1 MTRKSNTSFTSNMKK
16 IFRLEECEPKK
27 LIKELKEETI
37 KALTFAREKY
47 FEQDHSIICR
57 EYMEDGDEEFSG
69 LTRDYFKEM
78 SENMPRHFEEIQRSS
93 EALWSKYTYIQEA
106 YTYLRRVAPSLLIR
120 SNKDLLEILDGMLIL
135 VDYHNKIQSRLANWK
150 DVIKY
155 YNERGIP
162 VVLVEPNPD
171 LVW

>member
-1 MTRKSNTSFTSNMKK
+1 MRTTLLSSPNMLKK

-27 LIKELKEETI
+27 LIKELKEETT
-37 KALTFAREKY
+37 KAITFAREKY

-69 LTRDYFKEM
+69 LTRDYHKEM
-78 SENMPRHFEEIQRSS
+78 SENMPRHFDEIQRAS
-93 EALWSKYTYIQEA
+93 EDLWRKYTYIQEA

-120 SNKDLLEILDGMLIL
+120 SKDLLELLDGMFIL
-135 VDYHNKIQSRLANWK
+135 VDYHNKIQSRLAHWK

-155 YNERGIP
+155 YNEHGQP
-162 VVLVEPNPD
+162 VVLVEANPD
-171 LVW
+171 SI